1 MNQILQVQENK
12 KNSKPVDT
20 KKVVLFFAVSIL
32 IFGLI
37 MLGQGA
43 YNIYLAKA
51 NEKVNPENPPVSSG
65 NEDTPVEIITP
76 PTITLTQTEDNKL
89 IINVESEVAISHIIY
104 NWNNEAAQT
113 LDETGKTNIEEVIDI
128 PTGENTLNLSVIDT
142 KGNETKEQKQFV
154 IKVSKPVIELSVVGN
169 DIKINVTSEVELSYV
184 TYKWNLESE
193 KKDDMTTYENRTKFE
208 KLVEIPK
215 GQNTLKIVA
224 VDKNGNQTEKSQ
236 EIKGV
241 TKAKTTVVAKGRYLD
256 FTVTGEENIKT
267 VEFEFNGKKYIMN
280 ADTFGQT
287 KTVHY
292 MVEMIQGMNYLK
304 ITSTTQSDAVDNT
317 VWKYEYKG
325 Q

>member
-1 MNQILQVQENK
+1 MNQILQVQEPK

-20 KKVVLFFAVSIL
+20 KKVVLFFAVTIM

-43 YNIYLAKA
+43 YNMYLAKA
-51 NEKVNPENPPVSSG
+51 NEKVNPQNPPSVDG
-65 NEDTPVEIITP
+65 EEDEPIQVVP
-76 PTITLTQTEDNKL
+76 PTIILPQTEDNKL
-89 IINVESEVAISHIIY
+89 IINISSEIAISHIIY
-104 NWNNEAAQT
+104 NWNNDAAQT
-113 LDETGKTNIEEVIDI
+113 LDETGKTNIEEIINI
-128 PTGENTLNLSVIDT
+128 PTGENTFNLSVIDT
-142 KGNETKEQKQFV
+142 NGTETKEQKQFV
-154 IKVSKPVIELSVVGN
+154 VELSKPVIELSVVGN
-169 DIKINVTSEVELSYV
+169 DIKINVTSKVELSYV
-184 TYKWNLESE
+184 TYKWNLETE
-193 KKDDMTTYENRTKFE
+193 KKEDMLTYEDKTKFE
-208 KLVEIPK
+208 KLLEIPK

-224 VDKNGNQTEKSQ
+224 VDKNGSETEKSQ

-241 TKAKTTVVAKGRYLD
+241 TKAKTTVVAKGKYLD

-280 ADTFGQT
+280 TDTFGQT
-287 KTVHY
+287 NTVHY

-304 ITSTTQSDAVDNT
+304 ITSTTQSSAIDTT